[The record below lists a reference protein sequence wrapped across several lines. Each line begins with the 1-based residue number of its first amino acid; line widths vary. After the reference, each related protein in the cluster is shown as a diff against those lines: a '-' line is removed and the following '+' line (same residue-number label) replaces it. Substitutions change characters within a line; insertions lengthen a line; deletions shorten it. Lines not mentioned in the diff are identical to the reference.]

1 MFDNLRRDIK
11 AVFERDPAAR
21 NIWEVLT
28 YAGLWA
34 IFWHRIAHKL
44 WNARYVPGSKFLA
57 RLLSQWSRFWTGI
70 EIHPGATIGKGF
82 FIDHGMGV
90 VIGETAEVGDDVLMY
105 HGVTLGGV
113 SLEKKKRHPTI
124 GNNVVIA
131 AGAKILGAI
140 TIGDR
145 SKVGA
150 NAVVL
155 KDVPADSTV
164 VGIPGRVVA
173 QNGRR
178 LDALDHGANL
188 DPEGEMLHCLL
199 RKSEELEKRLR
210 VVESDGVRLPASDE
224 GLTCPDA
231 TQPGPQAGPLLT
243 RIAQL
248 EERLRALEGKQER

>member
-1 MFDNLRRDIK
+1 MFENFRRDIK

-21 NIWEVLT
+21 TIWEVLT

-34 IFWHRIAHKL
+34 LFSHRIAHRL
-44 WNARYVPGSKFLA
+44 WTAKYLPGGKFFA
-57 RLLSQWSRFWTGI
+57 RLISQWSRFWTGI
-70 EIHPGATIGKGF
+70 EIHPGAKIGKGV

-155 KDVPADSTV
+155 KDVPPDSTV
-164 VGIPGRVVA
+164 VGIPGRVVMQGGA
-173 QNGRR
+173 RIETQ
-178 LDALDHGANL
+178 LDHGANL

-210 VVESDGVRLPASDE
+210 AVESAGASAAPGE
-224 GLTCPDA
+224 VGMVCPDA
-231 TQPGPQAGPLLT
+231 TQPVREDVLR
-243 RIAQL
+243 RIEEL
-248 EERLRALEGKQER
+248 EAKLRELGGKES